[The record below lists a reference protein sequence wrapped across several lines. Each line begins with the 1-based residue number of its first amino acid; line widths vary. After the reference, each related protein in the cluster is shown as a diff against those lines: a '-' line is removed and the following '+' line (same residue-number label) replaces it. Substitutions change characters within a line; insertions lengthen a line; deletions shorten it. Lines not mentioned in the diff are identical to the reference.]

1 MCSWNLTENIG
12 TKWDFP
18 SKIKSLEIKDYP
30 KHWKAKG
37 REIIN
42 CKLGW
47 IMLFGR
53 VQSFEDELEIP
64 CHSWICDKPLGQML
78 VLPISGTKAA
88 DCSGRRLAQLL
99 CGKQHAQL
107 HSCACWEQPECYSI
121 FTDDFWGHGGVQVPL
136 VKYGSL
142 DVCRAVYMN
151 KM

>member
-88 DCSGRRLAQLL
+88 DCSGRRHSSCVENNTLSSTAVLAGSSLSVIQSLQMTSEGTVV
-99 CGKQHAQL
+99 CK
-107 HSCACWEQPECYSI
+107 S
-121 FTDDFWGHGGVQVPL
+121 PL
-136 VKYGSL
+136 
-142 DVCRAVYMN
+142 
-151 KM
+151 